1 MYVGH
6 VGAALGAKRI
16 APAVAMGT
24 LLLATYL
31 PDWVDAALCLTGRY
45 HDAQMYSHSIP
56 AALVLAAL
64 AGATQLRRL
73 DVRAALVVAALVISH
88 VVLDYI
94 TGIKPTWAGGPFI
107 GLEMYRHP
115 LADFVVE
122 AIVIVTGWMFYRRTL
137 PPGLPKW
144 NASSTMLLLLLLMQG
159 GIDAARLL
167 LPSVNKC

>member
-6 VGAALGAKRI
+6 LGAALGAKRI

-24 LLLATYL
+24 LVFATYL

-56 AALVLAAL
+56 ATVVLAVL

-73 DVRAALVVAALVISH
+73 DLRAALVVAAVVISH

-107 GLEMYRHP
+107 GLEIYRHP
-115 LADFVVE
+115 VVDFSIE
-122 AIVIVTGWMFYRRTL
+122 AVVIVTGWAFYHRTL
-137 PPGLPKW
+137 PAGLPKW
-144 NASSTMLLLLLLMQG
+144 NASTAMLIVLLVMQG
-159 GIDAARLL
+159 GIDAAHLL